1 MPSEKNAIYKDPG
14 GKLNIA
20 LVYPNTYWV
29 GMSNLGLHTVYS
41 HLNAHPGIV
50 CERFFLD
57 MQRSIEHS
65 RPLQDFHMIAFT
77 IPYELDWINAV
88 KILIENKIPVKRMD
102 RKSGPIVI
110 AGGPSITLNP
120 EPIADSMDALFLG
133 DGEGFAEKLHE
144 SFFDSGDMNE
154 FLERLSSARGIYVP
168 SFTYPKVSGDNA
180 ITSFVGPRPIV
191 SVTNPLDPPAHT
203 AIITSETV
211 FGDMFMIETARGC
224 PWKCKF
230 CSAKAVYFPYRP
242 APLDVVENLFDKVL
256 GSGLKL
262 GLVSSALNDHPKADD
277 MYSMITRKG
286 LKIAPPSLRIGR
298 ITDRLI
304 ELLRY
309 SKVRGVTL
317 APETGSQDIR
327 YSVGKHITDD
337 MILEDIERLVSSGIR
352 DIKLYFL
359 IGLPGERITHVN
371 GITELVKR
379 IRHVFVKVS
388 RGNKRMGQITVS
400 INTMVPK
407 PHTPYEREPM
417 INPREAKSRIKR
429 ISRGLSGLSNVF
441 ISYEG
446 PKWAYIQS
454 ILARGD
460 RAVLDL
466 LIKLAKTES
475 SDWGEVMRQWPRNP
489 DYYALR
495 KRETD
500 EILPW
505 SFYGY

>member
-1 MPSEKNAIYKDPG
+1 
-14 GKLNIA
+14 
-20 LVYPNTYWV
+20 
-29 GMSNLGLHTVYS
+29 
-41 HLNAHPGIV
+41 
-50 CERFFLD
+50 
-57 MQRSIEHS
+57 
-65 RPLQDFHMIAFT
+65 
-77 IPYELDWINAV
+77 
-88 KILIENKIPVKRMD
+88 
-102 RKSGPIVI
+102 
-110 AGGPSITLNP
+110 
-120 EPIADSMDALFLG
+120 
-133 DGEGFAEKLHE
+133 
-144 SFFDSGDMNE
+144 
-154 FLERLSSARGIYVP
+154 
-168 SFTYPKVSGDNA
+168 
-180 ITSFVGPRPIV
+180 
-191 SVTNPLDPPAHT
+191 
-203 AIITSETV
+203 
-211 FGDMFMIETARGC
+211 MFMIETARGC

-230 CSAKAVYFPYRP
+230 CSAKAVYSPYRP

-298 ITDRLI
+298 ITDGLI

-337 MILEDIERLVSSGIR
+337 MILGDIERLVSSGIR

-359 IGLPGERITHVN
+359 IGLPGEGITHVN